1 MKKRLFPV
9 LMLLLAFVFSA
20 CDKDNPEIQLVE
32 KVLLNPDKIEIVKG
46 TAMQLEM
53 EIYPEG
59 AVYNEVEWTSSD
71 ENIAVVDTT
80 GNVSAIAL
88 GKATITLM
96 VDDFVATC
104 LVTVVEAPVSEI
116 IMDMETVTMNHHEQI
131 AISATVLPAD
141 VQNAKFDYKIGDPS
155 VLEMYE
161 DLFFYEGKCYAYI
174 QGMKPGNTTLTI
186 SSGDVSA
193 TCNVQV
199 NAIPVESFSLYFSEL
214 EMTLNEKY
222 QMKTIIEPENA
233 TAQDVVWSSSD
244 ESVVSVDDS
253 GIFEALKCGQA
264 RITATLDG
272 KTATCD
278 VTVSEDRNARF
289 GDYYYSD
296 GTTSSELLAEKTPI
310 GIVFYTGNPAEHD
323 EVLKREHPE
332 CTHGLVVSL
341 HDLGYSAW
349 QANFGNYKNTV
360 GAWIEQNAQD
370 YVSITSGEGEETMG
384 YFNEEL
390 GYNNTKAIELFN
402 EANPEFKVDAVEMI
416 VDYRNTVKAPEGSSD
431 WYMPSIKELAL
442 LSWGEI
448 EGNLEDAGVKHPN
461 IAKDLDEKLKEI
473 EGASNIYRSAIWSST
488 ERNSDYAYLFYYDYG
503 LIASYPDK
511 AANDRFTV
519 RAILA
524 F

>member
-141 VQNAKFDYKIGDPS
+141 VQNAKFDCKIGDPS

-222 QMKTIIEPENA
+222 QMKTIIKPENA

-278 VTVSEDRNARF
+278 VTVSENRGARI

-296 GTTSSELLAEKTPI
+296 GTTSSELLEEKTPI

-323 EVLKREHPE
+323 EALKREHPE
-332 CTHGLVVSL
+332 CTHGLVVAL
-341 HDLGYSAW
+341 NDLGYSPW
-349 QANFGNYKNTV
+349 QANYEGYNNTV
-360 GAWIEQNAQD
+360 GSWVEQNSED
-370 YVSITSGEGEETMG
+370 YVSITSGKDGEVPD
-384 YFNEEL
+384 YFNKML

-402 EANPEFKVDAVEMI
+402 DENPDYKVDAVEMI
-416 VDYRNTVKAPEGSSD
+416 VEYRTTVKAPEETSD
-431 WYMPSIKELAL
+431 WYMPSVKELTL

-448 EGNLEDAGVKHPN
+448 DGNIGDIDVQEPN
-461 IAKDLDEKLKEI
+461 IAKELDNKLKEV
-473 EGASNIYRSAIWSST
+473 EGTDNVYMSAIWSST
-488 ERNSDYAYLFYYDYG
+488 EKDSEYAYLMYFDYG
-503 LIASYPDK
+503 LIGAYPDK
-511 AANDRFTV
+511 ATNDRFTV